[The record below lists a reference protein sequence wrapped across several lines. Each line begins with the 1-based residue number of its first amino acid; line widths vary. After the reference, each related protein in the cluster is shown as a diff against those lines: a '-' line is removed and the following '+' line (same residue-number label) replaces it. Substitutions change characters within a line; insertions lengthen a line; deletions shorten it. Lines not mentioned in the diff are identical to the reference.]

1 MCKRFQPRTNLEEWH
16 TKEKMLG
23 DPLFKP
29 HSFGIQKLVPAS
41 LVGGLTYWLVRRW
54 SHLGKNVTTSKIR
67 LLLESTD
74 SGLLLL
80 LFPQG

>member
-1 MCKRFQPRTNLEEWH
+1 
-16 TKEKMLG
+16 MLG

-54 SHLGKNVTTSKIR
+54 SHLGKDVTTSKIR
-67 LLLESTD
+67 LLLDSTD